1 MRHIRNINRIPLCL
15 VFSSLFPLSA
25 IGQFSGNIQGVV
37 KDATGAG
44 VPNAHVELLNTDT
57 NVSKKTDTD
66 ASGIYRFVSLAPGPY
81 KIIGSGEGFSPTTI
95 VIQLTTGQT
104 LEVPLQVSVQGIQ
117 SSVDVSA
124 QSPLLDTADSRNQ
137 LTIAK
142 EALNTLPLQGRSLLP
157 LTTLAPGVTGKGVL
171 STTPGSATDNFNTE
185 TQVDASANG
194 RSSGGNVY
202 IIDGLDITSG
212 IRPGVLNLSPNPDAV
227 AEASVQV
234 NTFTVDYGHASSIQ
248 MMMTT
253 KSGTEKFHGN
263 ASDYFTNQKLW
274 AGTEFTKSYK
284 PFHSN
289 NISASLGG
297 PIIPHHQFFFF
308 GSVEPL
314 RSSTSGATAVTYEDP
329 AFIAFAKAN
338 FPNSIGTQLISTY
351 GVHNT
356 IKTGTILA
364 SSAISGCGT
373 PAGGNVPCNLPVL
386 NTGNFTS
393 SGARNGLQWNVR
405 VDKYWS
411 KDRLYGNFFNSN
423 LDTKTDNARGAFAAT
438 SAYNTPSLQINETH
452 TFSERTLNEAQ
463 FGFTYV
469 HGRSL
474 TTGLFAVPNITV
486 TGENGFGSGAPYQ
499 FIQHNFHWRDVVTHV
514 LGHHQFKA
522 GYEGS
527 FNDNLYYGQYN
538 KSIPTFTFTSVLNLA
553 QDNPFSETNLAY
565 DPSTGQAAPAG
576 SSFFYYQRTWGAFF
590 QDNWKVNSRL
600 TINYGLRYDD
610 FGNSLPTKGQIANN
624 FIPGSGN
631 SLAERVA
638 SGNDLKRN
646 KVLDGS
652 INNVWSP
659 RVGLAYD
666 ITGRGTWVLHG
677 GAGIYHDW
685 PTLGQI
691 SEAVANYSNPY
702 QFIVPT
708 FYNNGTTSGRP
719 QFELGKSSTAPFGY
733 TYPSLPAGTIGPNGG
748 LIGSQL
754 SVGAIDPALSAPN
767 TYNEAISLEHEIR
780 NGLKASVGYIGSQS
794 TGLITGAA
802 YANTNNAVPTGLDI
816 NRFAGDLLTDNVLNR
831 LNPSFGA
838 IPFMG
843 NEARANYN
851 GVFVALQGRFT
862 SRGFFTAS
870 YTRSRA
876 WDNDSMYPTRDFDRY
891 YGPSNTDA
899 PNRFS
904 LGVNY
909 NVPGLNH
916 GNGLVGR
923 VTDGW
928 RLNGI
933 TVLQSGYPFTV
944 YTSQAFVPS
953 VDQKGAYIRD
963 NNGLI
968 VPAVNSGDYNADGYN
983 MDYPNVPGYTQPT
996 SRSAYL
1002 TGLWPKSYFS
1012 APAPGTLGNELQNQF
1027 RNPGYANTDFGVAKS
1042 TKITESVN
1050 FDLRFDFFN
1059 VFNRANLQSVT
1070 SDLSSSNFGKSV
1082 SQYNPRWIQ
1091 IGGNL
1096 TF

>member
-1 MRHIRNINRIPLCL
+1 MKHMRSLHQVSICFTLSGL
-15 VFSSLFPLSA
+15 FSLSA
-25 IGQFSGNIQGVV
+25 LGQFSGNIQGVV
-37 KDATGAG
+37 RDPTGAG
-44 VPNAHVELLNTDT
+44 VPHAHVILLNTDT
-57 NVSKKTDTD
+57 GVSNETDTD
-66 ASGIYRFVSLAPGPY
+66 TSGVYRFVSLAPGPY
-81 KIIGSGEGFSPTTI
+81 RVTGSSQGFSPTVLT
-95 VIQLTTGQT
+95 VQLTTGQT
-104 LEVPLQVSVQGIQ
+104 LEVPVQVSLQSIQ
-117 SSVDVSA
+117 SSVEVTSQA
-124 QSPLLDTADSRNQ
+124 PLLDAADSRNE
-137 LTIAK
+137 LTLAK
-142 EALNTLPLQGRSLLP
+142 EALNTLPLAGRTLLP
-157 LTTLAPGVTGKGVL
+157 LTTLAPGVTGRGVL
-171 STTPGSATDNFNTE
+171 STTPGSASDNFNTE

-194 RSSGGNVY
+194 RSSGGNAYV
-202 IIDGLDITSG
+202 IDGLDITSG

-263 ASDYFTNQKLW
+263 ASDYFTYQGLW
-274 AGTEFTKSYK
+274 AGTEFTKTYK

-289 NISASLGG
+289 NVSASLGG

-314 RSSTSGATAVTYEDP
+314 RSSTSGASTVTYEDP

-338 FPNSIGTQLISTY
+338 YPNSLGTKIMSTY

-356 IKTGTILA
+356 VQTGTIFA
-364 SSAISGCGT
+364 STAISGCGT
-373 PAGGNVPCNLPVL
+373 ATGGNIPCSLPVFD
-386 NTGNFTS
+386 TGSFTS
-393 SGARNGLQWNVR
+393 AGARNALQWNVR
-405 VDKYWS
+405 VDKYWA

-423 LDTKTDNARGAFAAT
+423 LDTKTDNARGAFAST
-438 SAYNTPSLQINETH
+438 SSFKTPSLQVNETH
-452 TFSERTLNEAQ
+452 TFSDRTLNEAQ

-469 HGRSL
+469 DGKNS
-474 TTGLFAVPNITV
+474 TTGLFTVPSISV
-486 TGENGFGSGAPYQ
+486 TGENGYGTGTPYE
-499 FIQHNFHWRDVVTHV
+499 FIQHNLHWRDVVTHV
-514 LGHHQFKA
+514 VGHHQLKV

-527 FNDNLYYGQYN
+527 FNDNLFYGQYQ
-538 KSIPTFTFTSVLNLA
+538 KSIPSFNFTSPLTLI
-553 QDNPFSETNLAY
+553 QDNPLSETNLAY
-565 DPSTGQAAPAG
+565 DPSTGLPAAAG
-576 SSFFYYQRTWGAFF
+576 SSFFYNQSTWGVFF
-590 QDNWKVNSRL
+590 QDNWKANSRL

-610 FGNSLPTKGQIANN
+610 FGNSIPTKGQIANN
-624 FIPGSGN
+624 FKLGQGSTYE
-631 SLAERVA
+631 ARVA
-638 SGNDLKRN
+638 AGSDLKVS

-659 RVGLAYD
+659 RVGFGYD
-666 ITGRGTWVLHG
+666 LTGHGTWSLHG

-708 FYNNGTTSGRP
+708 FFNNGTTTTRP
-719 QFELGKSSTAPFGY
+719 VFALGANNTAPFGY
-733 TYPSLPAGTIGPNGG
+733 AYPALPAGSIGANGG

-754 SVGAIDPALSAPN
+754 SVGAIDPDLRAPN
-767 TYNEAISLEHEIR
+767 TYNEAITLEHEIR
-780 NGLKASVGYIGSQS
+780 NGLKASVGYIASQS

-816 NRFAGDLLTDNVLNR
+816 NRFSGDLLTDNVLNR

-838 IPFMG
+838 IPYMG

-851 GVFVALQGRFT
+851 GMFVALQGRFT

-876 WDNDSMYPTRDFDRY
+876 WDNGSIYPTRDLDHY

-909 NVPGLNH
+909 NIPGVNH
-916 GNGLVGR
+916 GNGLLGR

-928 RLNGI
+928 RVNGI
-933 TVLQSGYPFTV
+933 TILQSGYPFSV
-944 YTSQAFVPS
+944 YTTQAFVPS
-953 VDQKGAYIRD
+953 VDSKGAYIRD
-963 NNGLI
+963 GNGLI
-968 VPAVNSGDYNADGYN
+968 VPAATSGDYNADGFN
-983 MDYPNVPGYTQPT
+983 NDFPNVPDYSQPT

-1002 TGLWPKSYFS
+1002 TGLWAKSHFS
-1012 APAPGTLGNELQNQF
+1012 APTPGTLGNELTDRF

-1042 TKITESVN
+1042 TKLAESVN
-1050 FDLRFDFFN
+1050 FDLRVDIFN
-1059 VFNRANLQSVT
+1059 IFNRPNLTSVT
-1070 SDLSSSNFGKSV
+1070 SDLSSSNFGKST
-1082 SQYNPRWIQ
+1082 SQFNPRWIQ
-1091 IGGNL
+1091 IGGNIS
-1096 TF
+1096 F